1 QIKNFQALD
10 KLADQIAELQ
20 KELDANPNAPAD
32 RWLRL
37 ARYYEANR
45 QTDSA
50 TETIT
55 KAIDTFSRDAQRSAP
70 TSIAV
75 LTAAARIYESGG
87 NLLAAADTNRK
98 LAATDRRF
106 RTEYLTAVARLEQRL
121 GRREQALQA
130 GRDLLASA
138 PGNPDVY
145 KFFADL
151 CFQMGDQEEGLE
163 ALRKS
168 VRANPSDPQGLIAL
182 ANALGERVRQGEAI
196 ELLWRAFEKTN
207 ELEGKL

>member
-1 QIKNFQALD
+1 TLRYADLLHQDQQYDAALTQLDAAGKLTNSPEDVEQVMVAQIKNFQAMD

-45 QTDSA
+45 KTDRA
-50 TETIT
+50 TETIA
-55 KAIDTFSRDAQRSAP
+55 KAIETFSRDALRSASN
-70 TSIAV
+70 SIAV

-98 LAATDRRF
+98 LAATDGRF
-106 RTEYLTAVARLEQRL
+106 RTEYLTAVALLEHRL
-121 GRREQALQA
+121 GRRERALQA
-130 GRDLLASA
+130 GPDLLASA

-145 KFFADL
+145 KFFA
-151 CFQMGDQEEGLE
+151 
-163 ALRKS
+163 
-168 VRANPSDPQGLIAL
+168 V
-182 ANALGERVRQGEAI
+182 
-196 ELLWRAFEKTN
+196 LLF
-207 ELEGKL
+207 